1 MPSVTPEPPLFRR
14 GPAERR
20 LCAAGFDRRSGSAM
34 VEMGVCLPVVLLVVF
49 SAIEL
54 ADGIFLKQS
63 LAVGAYEA
71 ARVVTRPGGIHSAGI
86 ARGEEILAARGVSQF
101 QLTISPDVQ
110 ANTAR
115 GTHISVTA
123 EAPLG
128 AFTVG
133 PMQLFSGLRLRHT
146 VHMVRQ

>member
-1 MPSVTPEPPLFRR
+1 
-14 GPAERR
+14 
-20 LCAAGFDRRSGSAM
+20 M
-34 VEMGVCLPVVLLVVF
+34 VEMGICLPVVLLVVF

-54 ADGIFLKQS
+54 ADGVFLKQS
-63 LAVGAYEA
+63 LAIGAYEA
-71 ARVVTRPGGIHSAGI
+71 ARVATRPGGIRSDGI
-86 ARGEEILAARGVSQF
+86 QRGQEVLAARGVTQF

-115 GTHISVTA
+115 GTPIAVTA

-128 AFTVG
+128 GFSVG
-133 PMQLFSGLRLRHT
+133 PMRLFSGLQLRHT

>member
-1 MPSVTPEPPLFRR
+1 MPKLTAEPTLFGQLASNPPPASDLIRR
-14 GPAERR
+14 RR
-20 LCAAGFDRRSGSAM
+20 GSAM
-34 VEMGVCLPVVLLVVF
+34 VEMGICLPVVLLIVF

-54 ADGIFLKQS
+54 ADGVFLKQS

-86 ARGEEILAARGVSQF
+86 QRGQEILTARGVTQF
-101 QLTISPDVQ
+101 QVTISPNVQ
-110 ANTAR
+110 ANTER
-115 GTHISVTA
+115 GTPISVTA

-128 AFTVG
+128 AFSAG
-133 PMQLFSGLRLRHT
+133 PMRLFSGLQLRHT